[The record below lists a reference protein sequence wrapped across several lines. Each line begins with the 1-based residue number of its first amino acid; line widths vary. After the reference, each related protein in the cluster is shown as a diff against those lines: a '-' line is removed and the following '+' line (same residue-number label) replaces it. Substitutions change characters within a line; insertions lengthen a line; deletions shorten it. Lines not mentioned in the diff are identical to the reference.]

1 MSTLVPNSGRL
12 LTSDREAQLAQG
24 LVDRLEAERG
34 SLHLS
39 AGDAQAQPLPEEIAD
54 LLGQVLAAVAS
65 GRTLTISAIPEELTT
80 SSAAALLGV
89 SRPTLM
95 KMIDAEQLP
104 THRVGS
110 HVRLRTSDVI
120 KAKRDRRARERE
132 ALAAL
137 MEAEDD
143 EIG

>member
-24 LVDRLEAERG
+24 LVDRLTVERG

-39 AGDAQAQPLPEEIAD
+39 SGDAPAQPLPDEIAD

-95 KMIDAEQLP
+95 KMIDAEQIP
-104 THRVGS
+104 THKVGS

-120 KAKRDRRARERE
+120 RAKRDRRARERE
-132 ALAAL
+132 AFAAL
-137 MEAEDD
+137 MDAEDD
-143 EIG
+143 EVG

>member
-24 LVDRLEAERG
+24 LVDRLTVERG

-39 AGDAQAQPLPEEIAD
+39 SGDAPTQPLPDEIAD

-95 KMIDAEQLP
+95 KMIDAEQIP
-104 THRVGS
+104 THKVGS

-120 KAKRDRRARERE
+120 RAKRDRRARERE
-132 ALAAL
+132 AFAAL
-137 MEAEDD
+137 MDAEDD
-143 EIG
+143 EVG